1 MGYNILGITPGHNS
15 SISLVSN
22 GKLVFYLEEERL
34 SRVKKDANPLKTL
47 YFSLQKYK
55 IDEVVLCGAGRQ
67 SPNLIRKV
75 EDLYYSISRKFYPKV
90 KFTSYEDHH
99 HLTHV
104 ASSFYTSG
112 FQKSLGVVI
121 DAQGS
126 NFNYKGEEIFENDSL
141 FYCEYPNNI
150 NPIHKIYLSDSISHS
165 TKQEKITPFFS
176 IAKVYEAVSEYLNFH
191 EEEGKTMGLSSYGKS
206 NSFILDFLKDGII
219 NPKYYTHEKTY
230 GSISPK
236 MKFPKNI
243 PPKDIAW
250 EIQNKS
256 QQIVGDYIEKGIKET
271 GLKQVCCSGGY
282 FLNCVANYYLV
293 KRFPDIDFYFDPISH
308 DGGTSIGAALYRWH
322 KHSQD
327 KSIKPRKNLHNGFK
341 YSKKELKKI
350 IKKYL

>member
-1 MGYNILGITPGHNS
+1 MGYNILGVTPGHNS

-47 YFSLQKYK
+47 YFLLQKYK

-67 SPNLIRKV
+67 SPNLIRKG

-90 KFTSYEDHH
+90 KFTSYENHH

-112 FQKSLGVVI
+112 FKKSLGVVI

-126 NFNYKGEEIFENDSL
+126 NFNYKGETIFENNSL
-141 FYCEYPNNI
+141 FYCEHPNNI
-150 NPIHKIYLSDSISHS
+150 NPIHKIYLSNSINHS

-176 IAKVYEAVSEYLNFH
+176 IAKIYEGVSNYLKYP
-191 EEEGKTMGLSSYGKS
+191 EEEGKTMGLSAYGKS
-206 NSFILDFLKDGII
+206 NSLILNFLKDEII
-219 NPKYYTHEKTY
+219 NPQYYTHKKID
-230 GSISPK
+230 GSLYPK

>member
-1 MGYNILGITPGHNS
+1 MGYNILGVTPGHNG
-15 SISLVSN
+15 SIALVSN
-22 GKLVFYLEEERL
+22 GKLIFYLEEERL

-47 YFSLQKYK
+47 FFLLQKYK
-55 IDEVVLCGAGRQ
+55 IDEIVLCGAGCQ
-67 SPNLIRKV
+67 SVKLVRTRK
-75 EDLYYSISRKFYPKV
+75 DLYYSIVKKFNTKAKFYN
-90 KFTSYEDHH
+90 YEDHH

-126 NFNYKGEEIFENDSL
+126 NFNYKGETIFENDSL
-141 FYCEYPNNI
+141 FYCEHPNNI
-150 NPIHKIYLSDSISHS
+150 HPIHKIYLSDSISYS
-165 TKQEKITPFFS
+165 TKQEKITPLFS
-176 IAKVYEAVSEYLNFH
+176 IAKIYEGVSNYLKYP

-206 NSFILDFLKDGII
+206 NSLILDFLKDGII

-230 GSISPK
+230 GSIYPK

-308 DGGTSIGAALYRWH
+308 DGGTSIGAALYRWY

-327 KSIKPRKNLHNGFK
+327 KSIRPRKNLYNGFK
-341 YSKKELKKI
+341 YSNKDLKKI

>member
-1 MGYNILGITPGHNS
+1 MGYNILGITPGHNG
-15 SISLVSN
+15 SITLVSN

-47 YFSLQKYK
+47 YFLLQKYK
-55 IDEVVLCGAGRQ
+55 IDEIVLCGAGRQ
-67 SPNLIRKV
+67 SPNLVRKG

-90 KFTSYEDHH
+90 KFTSYENHH

-112 FQKSLGVVI
+112 FKESLGVVI

-126 NFNYKGEEIFENDSL
+126 NFNYKGETIFENNSL
-141 FYCEYPNNI
+141 FYCEHPNNI
-150 NPIHKIYLSDSISHS
+150 NPIHKIYLSDSISYS

-176 IAKVYEAVSEYLNFH
+176 IAKIYEGVSSYLKYP
-191 EEEGKTMGLSSYGKS
+191 EEEGKTMGLSAYGKS
-206 NSFILDFLKDGII
+206 NSLILNFLKDGII
-219 NPKYYTHEKTY
+219 NPQYYTHKKID
-230 GSISPK
+230 GSLYPK

-243 PPKDIAW
+243 PSKDIAW

-282 FLNCVANYYLV
+282 FLNCVANYYLK
-293 KRFPDIDFYFDPISH
+293 KRFPDINFYFDPIAH
-308 DGGTSIGAALYRWH
+308 DGGTSIGAALHRWYEY
-322 KHSQD
+322 SQD
-327 KSIKPRKNLHNGFK
+327 KNIRSRKNLYNGFK
-341 YSKKELKKI
+341 YSKKDLVKV